1 MRMPVVRHVLAL
13 ILVAFAVPTWAQHDG
28 LTAPGSQAPAVS
40 PEQLTACVQSQ
51 QQVMAVVDAGNR
63 RLELARQTNDS
74 SAMRAAIDDF
84 QMTLSAVRTQLASCA
99 QLGAAAP
106 VAAPHAGHVM
116 PNAEA
121 ASSAA
126 PGTAVITP
134 GATAPVPAAP
144 GSGTQP
150 RAAVPTAADP
160 HAGHATPSSQPAS
173 TAPSPQR
180 PQQRGSPTSPKQ
192 PRAAAADPHAGHA
205 MPPTQP
211 ASPAAERAPGPT
223 TSAPPAKPAAPAAA
237 DRRATRAITTTAN
250 PATSIDALMCQTQV
264 DAKTAPRMLYE
275 GRMYYFCNEQDRAEF
290 AKNPAKYLK
299 ALVPQT
305 AAPTGSGAASQ
316 GDHTGHGDSA
326 STPGR

>member
-1 MRMPVVRHVLAL
+1 L
-13 ILVAFAVPTWAQHDG
+13 ILVVFAVPAWAQHEG
-28 LTAPGSQAPAVS
+28 HTAAGSQAPAVS

-74 SAMRAAIDDF
+74 AAMRAAIDDF

-99 QLGAAAP
+99 QLAAA
-106 VAAPHAGHVM
+106 
-116 PNAEA
+116 
-121 ASSAA
+121 
-126 PGTAVITP
+126 
-134 GATAPVPAAP
+134 APVPAAP

-160 HAGHATPSSQPAS
+160 HAGHATPGSQPAS
-173 TAPSPQR
+173 TTPPPQR
-180 PQQRGSPTSPKQ
+180 PQQRGSLTSPKQ

-237 DRRATRAITTTAN
+237 DRRAARAMTTTAN

-275 GRMYYFCNEQDRAEF
+275 GRMYSFCNEQDRAEF